1 MEDDGLKPRWNITG
15 IPAAIII
22 FLVVLPWLV
31 GIITIAKWL
40 YEGLK

>member
-1 MEDDGLKPRWNITG
+1 MEDDDLEARWNIDG

-22 FLVVLPWLV
+22 FFIVMPWLV
-31 GIITIAKWL
+31 GIVTIAKWL